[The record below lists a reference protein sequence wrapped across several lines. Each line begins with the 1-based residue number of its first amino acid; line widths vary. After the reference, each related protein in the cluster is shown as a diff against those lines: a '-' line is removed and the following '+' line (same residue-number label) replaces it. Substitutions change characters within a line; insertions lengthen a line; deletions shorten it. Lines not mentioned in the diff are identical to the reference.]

1 MPLMISYQASKS
13 QIHLRLTASFSKTFA
28 ISSINIEKR
37 LSPMPINNIAIR
49 NHKNTPTKDQR
60 MFFVLENDL
69 KQELREVA
77 QANYV
82 SESQFVRESVRRN
95 ITAYKKALSR

>member
-1 MPLMISYQASKS
+1 
-13 QIHLRLTASFSKTFA
+13 
-28 ISSINIEKR
+28 
-37 LSPMPINNIAIR
+37 MPINSSVIR
-49 NHKNTPTKDQR
+49 NHKNSTIKDQR

-95 ITAYKKALSR
+95 IIAYKKALSR